1 MRFSIRVLLAAST
14 LAAAGCSS
22 AATTHVPG
30 PADLERALIA
40 GTPGMSLHER
50 VYAADCSTAPVQSY
64 DCTVR
69 VRTHHEYLLC
79 FWLNTKG
86 VRWGCAMT
94 SPPPPAA
101 PTFTTPTL
109 QKAPKLVEWRC
120 DSVADTGAEVLPAGP
135 VFISIRGAGVR
146 SPTRELPW
154 MIESRA
160 KRIAARYGTT
170 LRIVN
175 DKSSGCKLHD

>member
-1 MRFSIRVLLAAST
+1 MRVRIHVLLVAST
-14 LAAAGCSS
+14 LAVAGCSS
-22 AATTHVPG
+22 AAKTHLPQ

-40 GTPGMSLHER
+40 GEAGLSLHER
-50 VYAADCSTAPVQSY
+50 VYAAHCSTAPVQSY

-69 VRTHHEYLLC
+69 VRTHNEYLLC
-79 FWLNTKG
+79 VWLDTKG
-86 VRWGCAMT
+86 VRWGCAI
-94 SPPPPAA
+94 SNPPTPAG
-101 PTFTTPTL
+101 PTFTTPVL

-170 LRIVN
+170 LRIV
-175 DKSSGCKLHD
+175 KGPSAGC